1 MAIVHVIGA
10 GIAGLSCAV
19 RLASHGTRVALYEA
33 TDHGGGRCRSY
44 TDAALGRTIDNGNHL
59 LLTCNDAALGYLE
72 SVGARDTLID
82 VGRAVFPFVDLA
94 NGARWALRPNDG
106 RIPWWI
112 FAADRRI
119 PGTRVGDYLSLLSLM
134 REGGDETVAAKV
146 APSHPLYRP
155 LVEPFTVAVLNAA
168 PSEAAAALLAPV
180 LRATFGRGGAA
191 CRGLVVRDGLSA
203 SFVEPGLRTLT
214 RLGAT
219 LHFNHRLREFA
230 FAGDRVVGLRFAQA
244 SIDVAP
250 EDRVVLA
257 VPPRIAAALLPGLGV
272 PEGSRA
278 ILNLHFR
285 LPAPPSLKIETP
297 YLGVLGGVA
306 QWLFLRGD
314 VVSVTISAADA
325 LIDQPAEALAA
336 LVWRDVTR
344 ALALPPE
351 TPIPAYRVIKEH
363 QATFAQIPQSLA
375 LRPPTRTRHP
385 NMALAGDWTATGLP
399 ATIEGAATSGQ
410 RAAACVASL

>member
-1 MAIVHVIGA
+1 MATVHVIGA

-19 RLASHGTRVALYEA
+19 RLALRGTRVALYEA

-44 TDAALGRTIDNGNHL
+44 TDAAIGRTIDNGNHL
-59 LLTCNDAALGYLE
+59 LLSCNDAALGYLD
-72 SVGARDTLID
+72 SIGARDTLID
-82 VGRAVFPFVDLA
+82 VGSAVFPFVDLA
-94 NGARWALRPNDG
+94 SGARWALRPNDG

-119 PGTRVGDYLSLLSLM
+119 PGTRVGDYLSLIGLM
-134 REGGDETVAAKV
+134 REGGNETVAAKV

-155 LVEPFTVAVLNAA
+155 LIEPFTVAVLNAA
-168 PSEAAAALLAPV
+168 PAEAAASLLAPV

-203 SFVEPGLRTLT
+203 SFVEPGLRALT
-214 RLGAT
+214 RLGAA

-230 FAGDRVVGLRFAQA
+230 FEGDRVAGLRFAQA

-250 EDRVVLA
+250 DDRVVLA

-285 LPAPPSLKIETP
+285 LPAPPSLKIEAP

-325 LIDQPAEALAA
+325 LVDQPAEALAA
-336 LVWRDVTR
+336 LVWRDVTK
-344 ALALPPE
+344 ALALAPE
-351 TPIPAYRVIKEH
+351 TPISAYRVIKEH

-385 NMALAGDWTATGLP
+385 NLALAGDWTATGLP
-399 ATIEGAATSGQ
+399 ATIEGAATSG
-410 RAAACVASL
+410 RAAADCVASL